1 LPDIGHAIDHDRHN
15 RHSYYLIKNAELFG
29 FDADEIEV
37 IAQAARGHRKQSPKL
52 DSPDLKS
59 LSPAKRRVIR
69 GLAAILRVADALDR
83 SHFGV
88 VKNIEVRYSPGR
100 LIVEVDSKREKADLE
115 LWTCQRRTNLLSRLL
130 DRRVVLQRQSCLPLY
145 LPPTATLFH
154 PLPGLSLRPGPRPRP
169 CSKRRIPIADD

>member
-1 LPDIGHAIDHDRHN
+1 MRSCSASTLTKSRSSHRRLADIASNLPSSVRRIFSRFTPP
-15 RHSYYLIKNAELFG
+15 S
-29 FDADEIEV
+29 
-37 IAQAARGHRKQSPKL
+37 
-52 DSPDLKS
+52 
-59 LSPAKRRVIR
+59 RRVI
-69 GLAAILRVADALDR
+69 GGPAAILRVADALDR

-88 VKNIEVRYSPGR
+88 VKNIEVRCSPGR
-100 LIVEVDSKREKADLE
+100 LIVEVDSKREQADLE
-115 LWTCQRRTNLLSRLL
+115 LWTCQRRTDLLSRLL

>member
-1 LPDIGHAIDHDRHN
+1 MCDDTAKTNSTFGALATRFAGSNDHGKQVARLALMLFDATAPVLGLPRSSRELLEFGALLHDIGHAIDHDRHN

-37 IAQAARGHRKQSPKL
+37 IAQAARGHRKQAPKL

-115 LWTCQRRTNLLSRLL
+115 L
-130 DRRVVLQRQSCLPLY
+130 
-145 LPPTATLFH
+145 
-154 PLPGLSLRPGPRPRP
+154 
-169 CSKRRIPIADD
+169 